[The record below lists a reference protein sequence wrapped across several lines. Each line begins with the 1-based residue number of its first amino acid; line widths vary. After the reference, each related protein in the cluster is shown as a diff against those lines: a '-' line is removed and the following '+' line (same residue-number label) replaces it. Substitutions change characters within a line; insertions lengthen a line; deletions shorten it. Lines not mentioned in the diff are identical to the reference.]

1 MTTSR
6 NIMENSA
13 MGHAASS
20 GNSNLLTPETL
31 MVILTWVTF
40 FILLFIL
47 QKFAWKP
54 ILVGLQKREDHIRKS
69 LEDADKI
76 KEQLAQLEGA
86 KSKIIDEAKT
96 QAQGIIEQSRKT
108 GHELELQIEQKAKEN
123 AEGIINSAYQEI
135 QGERER
141 VRQALKK
148 ESVQTAVTLAEKIL
162 KENLDTEK
170 NRNLINQA
178 IKDV

>member
-1 MTTSR
+1 
-6 NIMENSA
+6 MENTA
-13 MGHAASS
+13 MGHAASGGS
-20 GNSNLLTPETL
+20 PNLLMPETL
-31 MVILTWVTF
+31 MVILTWGTF
-40 FILLFIL
+40 FILLFVL

-54 ILVGLQKREDHIRKS
+54 ILVSLKKREDHIRKS

-76 KEQLAQLEGA
+76 KEQLAQIEIA
-86 KSKIIDEAKT
+86 KIKILDEAKA
-96 QAQGIIEQSRKT
+96 QANGIIEQSRKT
-108 GHELELQIEQKAKEN
+108 GHELELQIEQKAKKS
-123 AEGIINSAYQEI
+123 AEEIISSAYQEI

-148 ESVQTAVTLAEKIL
+148 ESVQTAVTLAERIL

-178 IKDV
+178 IKDF